1 MKQTSFPV
9 LSEITLDSIAE
20 NCKYEFGI
28 HKGDFEQSVFNAG
41 GWLSRIRRGKSKI
54 NDFYFQ
60 KMFNLIK
67 ANSDSFVTTMKSWY
81 PSLSGCTTE
90 TDIIEIV
97 KANLAGIASVT
108 SQASISSS
116 LNINSKQFLNE
127 CLQYSSSIECIK
139 MAAQTG
145 WRWFD
150 DHERTDL
157 LIQLAQN
164 NIKIQVIGNPTS
176 STMKK
181 IARAMRDSSKEL
193 RYMGL
198 NRTLAKWHD
207 YEMTYPSIQ
216 FRVSDYPILRQTLIV
231 IFKDKSSRALIR
243 DYAYGS
249 PVESSA
255 PHKQVSCT
263 DPDYRYYYDEFEFLW
278 DNSQTYEQWYET
290 LPRSEETM
298 QPGNYILMYPSHD
311 RISEHDSRWIYSALS
326 ITDKN
331 TAALSVNIT
340 DSLDSFAEYTYQGDL
355 RLTRNCIFITLHD
368 DDHQEE
374 INISLVRPLHTQKD
388 RFIGIITGLSPS
400 GQQPLAFKCACVGRS
415 LLSKIN
421 YNALNQL
428 LSHNNKEWDDNLL
441 VLENPDINMFYS
453 DHIFYEK
460 SR

>member
-1 MKQTSFPV
+1 
-9 LSEITLDSIAE
+9 
-20 NCKYEFGI
+20 
-28 HKGDFEQSVFNAG
+28 
-41 GWLSRIRRGKSKI
+41 
-54 NDFYFQ
+54 
-60 KMFNLIK
+60 
-67 ANSDSFVTTMKSWY
+67 
-81 PSLSGCTTE
+81 
-90 TDIIEIV
+90 
-97 KANLAGIASVT
+97 
-108 SQASISSS
+108 
-116 LNINSKQFLNE
+116 
-127 CLQYSSSIECIK
+127 
-139 MAAQTG
+139 
-145 WRWFD
+145 
-150 DHERTDL
+150 
-157 LIQLAQN
+157 
-164 NIKIQVIGNPTS
+164 
-176 STMKK
+176 
-181 IARAMRDSSKEL
+181 
-193 RYMGL
+193 MGL

-249 PVESSA
+249 PVESSS

-290 LPRSEETM
+290 LPRAEETM

-374 INISLVRPLHTQKD
+374 ISISLVRPLHTKKD
-388 RFIGIITGLSPS
+388 RFIGIITALSPS
-400 GQQPLAFKCACVGRS
+400 GQQPVAFKCACVGRS

-441 VLENPDINMFYS
+441 VLENPDINLFYS